1 MKTKFSLCLY
11 TAIAVTAAMAA
22 TSCKNGND
30 ETGYYGTYHAVM
42 PAADCPGIGTTVIL
56 DSNGVYTIEREYL
69 ERFSAYRETGKYTE
83 NEGKLTLIS
92 NDNDTSY
99 LKIADG
105 AMQWLD
111 RQGNEI
117 TGDHADSYMLKRVL
131 PLILPDKMEKENA
144 KITGNWV
151 EPVPGMPG
159 QFQGISLQSEG
170 KAESINMATLQYE
183 SWDRIGHVIF
193 LNGKSIGNGMTI
205 EFTDTLLI
213 KSCTKDSLILASK
226 DGMEIRYAKETL

>member
-1 MKTKFSLCLY
+1 MKTNFSLCLY
-11 TAIAVTAAMAA
+11 TAITVTAAMAV

-42 PAADCPGIGTTVIL
+42 PAADCPGISTTVIL

-117 TGDHADSYMLKRVL
+117 TGDLADSYMLKRVL
-131 PLILPDKMEKENA
+131 PLILPDKMEKEKA

-151 EPVPGMPG
+151 
-159 QFQGISLQSEG
+159 
-170 KAESINMATLQYE
+170 
-183 SWDRIGHVIF
+183 F

-213 KSCTKDSLILASK
+213 KSCTKDSLILANK